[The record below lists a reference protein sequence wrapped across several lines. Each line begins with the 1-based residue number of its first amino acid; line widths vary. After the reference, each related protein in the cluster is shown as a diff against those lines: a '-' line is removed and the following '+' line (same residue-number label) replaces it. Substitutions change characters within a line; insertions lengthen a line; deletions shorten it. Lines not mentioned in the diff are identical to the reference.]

1 MKKTVLKRFN
11 CALLITLLLIM
22 VPGTTVSAGTRF
34 IDVLPISPY
43 YDGVIWATERAHI
56 ANGYP
61 GTEIFGTDL
70 GCTRGHAMMFLW
82 KLAGKPTPD
91 TSKKMP
97 FSDVPTN
104 HAFYKAVLWGS
115 QCKIT
120 KGFPDGT
127 FGIDTECTRGQIM
140 TFIWRYKGMPAPSSK
155 PYPFKDTPTAAFRQ
169 AIKWGAEK
177 KITKGFNDGKFHDTF
192 TCTRGQIVT
201 FLYRMTSQLGSAPKV
216 SVPGNKAL
224 IPTPTPTKKPTP
236 TPAHTH
242 TWEPVYGTVDHEGTP
257 EQGHTERQ
265 QTGTRTVVD
274 REAFGRPIYE
284 WHMVCSCGAY
294 ITNEDEAD
302 EHMCMGHRYGDKRV
316 QVGVEHIDAETHEEP
331 VYEDVYVVDK
341 PTELGYDESVITGY
355 RCSGCSATK

>member
-1 MKKTVLKRFN
+1 MMCKEELKETTMKKAVFKRFN

-97 FSDVPTN
+97 FSDVPTS
-104 HAFYKAVLWGS
+104 HAFYKAILWGS

-127 FGIDTECTRGQIM
+127 FGIDVECTRGQIM

-224 IPTPTPTKKPTP
+224 TPTPTPTKRPTPTPTKKPTHC
-236 TPAHTH
+236 AHY
-242 TWEPVYGTVDHEGTP
+242 P
-257 EQGHTERQ
+257 
-265 QTGTRTVVD
+265 
-274 REAFGRPIYE
+274 
-284 WHMVCSCGAY
+284 
-294 ITNEDEAD
+294 
-302 EHMCMGHRYGDKRV
+302 K
-316 QVGVEHIDAETHEEP
+316 
-331 VYEDVYVVDK
+331 
-341 PTELGYDESVITGY
+341 
-355 RCSGCSATK
+355 